1 MLNDPIITDRTIF
14 ARNCVVRKIPR
25 NEADKFLEDNH
36 IYGSASCRYCYGL
49 FVKRATGAA
58 EKKSAPDSRLGNA
71 ANEDR
76 IPRGQY
82 DSLSTGEPVA
92 VACFSNA
99 RRWEKNGRSVCS
111 YEWVRYAS
119 VKDSRV
125 AGGMGKLLAAFIE
138 DRHPD
143 DVMTYAIST
152 VAPWRQVRTDLG
164 ISKPEAD
171 NSDVGVDSIK
181 SNMGNADFGIDS
193 GKSEIGNADFGNA
206 FRKLGFVEESRM
218 TFPSRLVEGEMS
230 VSIKF
235 RLKLTY

>member
-1 MLNDPIITDRTIF
+1 MLNDPIITNRTIF
-14 ARNCVVRKIPR
+14 ARNCTVRKISR
-25 NEADKFLEDNH
+25 DLADKFLDVNH
-36 IYGSASCRYCYGL
+36 IYGSASSRYCYGL

-58 EKKSAPDSRLGNA
+58 EKKSAPDSRHENA
-71 ANEDR
+71 AIEDNT
-76 IPRGQY
+76 PRGQY
-82 DSLSTGEPVA
+82 DSLGTGELVA

-125 AGGMGKLLAAFIE
+125 VGGMGKLLSAFID

-152 VAPWRQVRTDLG
+152 VAPGRQVRTDFVNG
-164 ISKPEAD
+164 KPEMD
-171 NSDVGVDSIK
+171 
-181 SNMGNADFGIDS
+181 
-193 GKSEIGNADFGNA
+193 NADFGNA
-206 FRKLGFVEESRM
+206 FRKLGFVEESRR

-235 RLKLTY
+235 RLRLTY